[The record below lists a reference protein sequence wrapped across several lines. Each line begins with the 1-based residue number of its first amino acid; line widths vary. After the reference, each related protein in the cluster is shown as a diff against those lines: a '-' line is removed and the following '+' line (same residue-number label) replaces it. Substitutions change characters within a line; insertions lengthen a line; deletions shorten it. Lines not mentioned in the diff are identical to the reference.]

1 MNQDV
6 LNQDQFVSFF
16 QIKFQKFQINSL
28 SSFLVYIKATAILC
42 VITAVADAIATLLT
56 GLGLKTIDPNLK
68 YRVIIETFLSN
79 LKRDNNKIHL
89 IFSFIDSQF

>member
-28 SSFLVYIKATAILC
+28 SSSLVYIKATAILC